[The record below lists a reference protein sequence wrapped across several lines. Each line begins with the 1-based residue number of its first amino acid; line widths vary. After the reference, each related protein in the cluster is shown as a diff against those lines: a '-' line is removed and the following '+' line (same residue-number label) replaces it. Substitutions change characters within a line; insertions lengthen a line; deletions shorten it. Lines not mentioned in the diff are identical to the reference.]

1 MLTEKKGD
9 RYVVNPDGNW
19 DLEEIVQLAG
29 KYEHERKPSIVGVV
43 FTVLLLTTVGLGFAV
58 LIKLLLGVL
67 L

>member
-19 DLEEIVQLAG
+19 DFEEIVQLAG
-29 KYEHERKPSIVGVV
+29 KWEHEKKPSAVGIVLTILI
-43 FTVLLLTTVGLGFAV
+43 FTTTVLGFAV